1 MSQRARTTEKLL
13 AAGVVA
19 VVRTPTADA
28 AVEVVKA
35 LAAGGVIAAEITFT
49 VPNAAAA
56 IARVRDLDLGVL
68 LGAGTVTTAEQAHQA
83 IDAGATYLVSPHLAL
98 EVMGV
103 ADERDVSTLPGAL
116 TPAEVF
122 AAWAA
127 GADVVKIFPAARMG
141 PSYIKD
147 LRGPYPDIPMMPTGG
162 VSAANVHEWIAA
174 GAVAVG
180 VGSELVNKQSV
191 AEQNWAD
198 LSRRAEELMAALH
211 AAREEH

>member
-68 LGAGTVTTAEQAHQA
+68 LGAGTVTSAEQAHQA
-83 IDAGATYLVSPHLAL
+83 IDAGA
-98 EVMGV
+98 
-103 ADERDVSTLPGAL
+103 
-116 TPAEVF
+116 
-122 AAWAA
+122 
-127 GADVVKIFPAARMG
+127 
-141 PSYIKD
+141 
-147 LRGPYPDIPMMPTGG
+147 
-162 VSAANVHEWIAA
+162 
-174 GAVAVG
+174 
-180 VGSELVNKQSV
+180 
-191 AEQNWAD
+191 
-198 LSRRAEELMAALH
+198 
-211 AAREEH
+211 